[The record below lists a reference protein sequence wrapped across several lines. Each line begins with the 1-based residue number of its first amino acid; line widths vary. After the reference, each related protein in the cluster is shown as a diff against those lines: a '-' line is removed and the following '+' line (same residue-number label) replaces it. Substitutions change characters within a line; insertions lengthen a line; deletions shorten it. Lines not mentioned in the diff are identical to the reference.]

1 MRSSENPG
9 MLRLIGGFRLVKGVL
24 LFAAALG
31 AFTLAGRDVGE
42 VMAGLVEQFK
52 IDPGNKYFQA
62 LTGKLADLYPKL
74 PLVAVGTFCY
84 GAVFM
89 TEGVGLILAKPWAEW
104 LTVIVTGSF
113 IPIEIYELG
122 KHFTVTKIIV
132 LVLNI
137 AIFIYL
143 IMRLRRE
150 RRAPGSKVH

>member
-1 MRSSENPG
+1 
-9 MLRLIGGFRLVKGVL
+9 
-24 LFAAALG
+24 
-31 AFTLAGRDVGE
+31 
-42 VMAGLVEQFK
+42 
-52 IDPGNKYFQA
+52 
-62 LTGKLADLYPKL
+62 
-74 PLVAVGTFCY
+74 
-84 GAVFM
+84 M